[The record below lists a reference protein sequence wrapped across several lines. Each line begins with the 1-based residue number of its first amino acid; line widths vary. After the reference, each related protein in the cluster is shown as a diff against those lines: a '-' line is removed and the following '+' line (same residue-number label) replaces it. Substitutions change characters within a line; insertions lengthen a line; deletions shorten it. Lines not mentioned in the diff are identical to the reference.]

1 MHAAWQDFLP
11 LRQAAE
17 YNGSAERG
25 YGEFIAQLA
34 PKAVIELSAGV
45 PAGKADTIE
54 ICAGGRW
61 RNFLEKLSLYT
72 FQYECRELQEIS
84 AQIIPEASGMRMP
97 QASAGSRDSAE
108 ASDGKGNSWL
118 RILIS
123 ENLCNDR
130 KTAGYHA
137 VFSSLKAIVSL
148 LMNFDWEADKAG
160 VYRLFQANA
169 KSQIPQDKIEFA
181 SPANGTFAE
190 NSFVHLCTP
199 SRVRSGTRAGGAG
212 RAQRAVRP
220 ARREAHMK
228 RPG

>member
-1 MHAAWQDFLP
+1 MRSSLLWQKDSNPKSANDARLLQIATSKNPHGLP
-11 LRQAAE
+11 W
-17 YNGSAERG
+17 GVVS
-25 YGEFIAQLA
+25 
-34 PKAVIELSAGV
+34 ELSAGV

-169 KSQIPQDKIEFA
+169 KS
-181 SPANGTFAE
+181 
-190 NSFVHLCTP
+190 
-199 SRVRSGTRAGGAG
+199 
-212 RAQRAVRP
+212 
-220 ARREAHMK
+220 
-228 RPG
+228 

>member
-1 MHAAWQDFLP
+1 
-11 LRQAAE
+11 
-17 YNGSAERG
+17 
-25 YGEFIAQLA
+25 
-34 PKAVIELSAGV
+34 
-45 PAGKADTIE
+45 
-54 ICAGGRW
+54 
-61 RNFLEKLSLYT
+61 
-72 FQYECRELQEIS
+72 
-84 AQIIPEASGMRMP
+84 MRMP

-199 SRVRSGTRAGGAG
+199 SRVRSGTRAGGVYRNPGAG
-212 RAQRAVRP
+212 TKGRTVKVKTPQLSLKNSSGIGAGTRP
-220 ARREAHMK
+220 ESMLFSQTV
-228 RPG
+228 